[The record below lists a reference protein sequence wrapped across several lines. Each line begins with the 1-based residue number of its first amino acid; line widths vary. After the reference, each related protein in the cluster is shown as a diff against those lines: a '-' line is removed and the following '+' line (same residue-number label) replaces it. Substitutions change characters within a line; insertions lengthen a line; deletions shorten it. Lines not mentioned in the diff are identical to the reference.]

1 VSEWLSK
8 RTPNPALR
16 PGSAEG
22 TTGKLIRRA
31 RAAWRASALL
41 ALLLVPMTVV
51 LPPLLL
57 LLLLLPVL
65 GLVLLLL
72 VLAVLLL
79 LAVLAVPVV
88 ATDADA
94 LRVVLVSGA
103 RPSSSLSASCNI
115 CF

>member
-1 VSEWLSK
+1 MSEWLSK

-41 ALLLVPMTVV
+41 ALLLVPMTV

-88 ATDADA
+88 AADADA

-115 CF
+115 RF